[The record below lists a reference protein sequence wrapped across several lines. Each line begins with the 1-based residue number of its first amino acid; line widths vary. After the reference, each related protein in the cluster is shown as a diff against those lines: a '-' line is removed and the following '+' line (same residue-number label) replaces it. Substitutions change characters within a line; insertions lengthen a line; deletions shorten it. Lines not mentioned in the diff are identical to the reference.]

1 MKDRKKFLLDAQE
14 MHVEYIISDDASL
27 TYDEAQAIAW
37 EQGIAGLVKVIEADI
52 NVKSEIAA
60 RLRSLT

>member
-1 MKDRKKFLLDAQE
+1 MKDRKQFLLDAQE
-14 MHVEYIISDDASL
+14 MHVEYIVADDASL

-37 EQGIAGLVKVIEADI
+37 EQGIAGLVKIIEADI
-52 NVKSEIAA
+52 NVKSEIAS